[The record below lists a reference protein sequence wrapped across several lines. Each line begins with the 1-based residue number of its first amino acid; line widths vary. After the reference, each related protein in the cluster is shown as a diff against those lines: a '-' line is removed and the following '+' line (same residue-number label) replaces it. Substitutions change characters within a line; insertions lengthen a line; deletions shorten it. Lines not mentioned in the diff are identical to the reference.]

1 MTGGG
6 LSAASAGGTGGDP
19 ASGRRPLIIDERR
32 PFARSSCAEIK
43 VALVIF
49 GGPFK
54 SLAVLNSH
62 LWHHERA
69 RHENFK
75 S

>member
-6 LSAASAGGTGGDP
+6 LSAASAGGIGGDP
-19 ASGRRPLIIDERR
+19 ASGIA
-32 PFARSSCAEIK
+32 FCAEIK
-43 VALVIF
+43 VALIIF

-62 LWHHERA
+62 LGARA
-69 RHENFK
+69 RHVMTHQGRTSSKWVNQP
-75 S
+75 